1 MVLMLAGS
9 TWNQDW
15 DPPCFF
21 LDEEEDFYPPPPH
34 RQLLPG
40 PGEDIWKKFQLLPTP
55 PSSPSRVPPHP
66 DPPLCATDLQEDQ
79 NPSALLLQSFVIQ
92 DCMWSSSFADATK
105 LERAVSERLASLR
118 ARRDPSGT
126 GADPDP
132 QLGRVNAE
140 YLQDLQAA
148 AAACVDPSEVFRVGP
163 VSEKQTW
170 ADGTGSEPS
179 LETPPLSSSSESGES
194 WSCCVLGPLRGDLDS
209 PSVSPS
215 SEEEEEEVDV
225 VTVTRTPRRS
235 GAEPLVLKRS
245 HVDVQQHNYAAPR
258 PAGKRAKMAAR
269 PAAPVPGRRCRSPR
283 SDGEDVDRRRSHN
296 VLERQRRRELSTGF
310 LALREQVP
318 ALAHNAKAPKVLI
331 LKRAAELVREVRLEE
346 RRLLREKDELTER
359 SRELRRRLDRLRT
372 VRHRF

>member
-9 TWNQDW
+9 TWDQDW
-15 DPPCFF
+15 EQPCFF

-55 PSSPSRVPPHP
+55 PASPSRAPPPP
-66 DPPLCATDLQEDQ
+66 DPPLLQEDQ
-79 NPSALLLQSFVIQ
+79 NPLLLRSFIIQ

-105 LERAVSERLASLR
+105 LERAVSQRLAQLR

-163 VSEKQTW
+163 ASEEPTW
-170 ADGTGSEPS
+170 AEGTGSEPS
-179 LETPPLSSSSESGES
+179 PETPPLSSESEEEEE
-194 WSCCVLGPLRGDLDS
+194 
-209 PSVSPS
+209 
-215 SEEEEEEVDV
+215 EEEEEEVDV

-258 PAGKRAKMAAR
+258 PAGKRAKMAA
-269 PAAPVPGRRCRSPR
+269 PVPVLGRRCRSPR

-310 LALREQVP
+310 RALREQVP
-318 ALAHNAKAPKVLI
+318 ALAQNAKAPKVLI

-346 RRLLREKDELTER
+346 RRLLREKDELTEQ
-359 SRELRRRLDRLRT
+359 SRELRHRLDRVRT
-372 VRHRF
+372 LRHRF

>member
-9 TWNQDW
+9 TWDQDW
-15 DPPCFF
+15 EQPCFF

-55 PSSPSRVPPHP
+55 PASPSWAPPPPASPSRAPPPPSSPSRAPPPP
-66 DPPLCATDLQEDQ
+66 DPPLLQEDQ
-79 NPSALLLQSFVIQ
+79 NPLLLRSFVIQ

-105 LERAVSERLASLR
+105 LERAVSQRLAQLR

-163 VSEKQTW
+163 ASEEPTW
-170 ADGTGSEPS
+170 AEGTGSEPS
-179 LETPPLSSSSESGES
+179 LETPPLSSESEEEEE
-194 WSCCVLGPLRGDLDS
+194 
-209 PSVSPS
+209 
-215 SEEEEEEVDV
+215 EEEEEEVDV

-245 HVDVQQHNYAAPR
+245 HVDVEQHNYAAPR
-258 PAGKRAKMAAR
+258 PAGKRAKMAA
-269 PAAPVPGRRCRSPR
+269 AVPVLGRRCRSPR

-310 LALREQVP
+310 RALREQVP
-318 ALAHNAKAPKVLI
+318 ALAQNAKAPKVLI

-346 RRLLREKDELTER
+346 RRLLREKDELTEQ

-372 VRHRF
+372 LRHRF